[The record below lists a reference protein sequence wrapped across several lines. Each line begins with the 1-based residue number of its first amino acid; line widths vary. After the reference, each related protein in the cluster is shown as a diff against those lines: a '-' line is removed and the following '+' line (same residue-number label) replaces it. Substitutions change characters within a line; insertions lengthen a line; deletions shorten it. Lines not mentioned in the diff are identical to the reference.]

1 MTPQHAYYYNA
12 SREIMDTA
20 KRLRKIMTPA
30 EKLLWQ
36 ELKGNKINGRH
47 FRRQHPIYR
56 YIADFYCHKE
66 KLVIEVDGLYH
77 NNPEQHYDD
86 NNRDATMKEV
96 TPPAP
101 PRGGEVDSQ
110 GKSKFQPYPG
120 DEFKPTK
127 SPLGGI

>member
-1 MTPQHAYYYNA
+1 MKYQQSYYYNA

-20 KRLRKIMTPA
+20 KRLRKNMTPA

-66 KLVIEVDGLYH
+66 KLVIEVDGSYH
-77 NNPEQHYDD
+77 NNPEQRDYDK
-86 NNRDATMKEV
+86 NRDATMNEYDIKVLRFTNEEILTRLDNVLERIKELCV
-96 TPPAP
+96 
-101 PRGGEVDSQ
+101 
-110 GKSKFQPYPG
+110 
-120 DEFKPTK
+120 
-127 SPLGGI
+127 

>member
-1 MTPQHAYYYNA
+1 MKYQQSYYYNA

-20 KRLRKIMTPA
+20 KRLRKNMTPA

-66 KLVIEVDGLYH
+66 KLVIEVDGHYH
-77 NNPEQHYDD
+77 NNPEQRDYDK
-86 NNRDATMKEV
+86 NRDATMVEYDIKVLRFTNEEILTRLDNVLERIKELCV
-96 TPPAP
+96 
-101 PRGGEVDSQ
+101 
-110 GKSKFQPYPG
+110 
-120 DEFKPTK
+120 
-127 SPLGGI
+127 

>member
-1 MTPQHAYYYNA
+1 
-12 SREIMDTA
+12 DTA

-30 EKLLWQ
+30 ENLLWH

-86 NNRDATMKEV
+86 NQNAAMKKYDIKVIQFTNENV
-96 TPPAP
+96 LPQLEDVII
-101 PRGGEVDSQ
+101 RIK
-110 GKSKFQPYPG
+110 KSK
-120 DEFKPTK
+120 
-127 SPLGGI
+127 

>member
-20 KRLRKIMTPA
+20 KRLRKNMTPA
-30 EKLLWQ
+30 EKLLWH

-56 YIADFYCHKE
+56 YIADFYYHKE

-77 NNPEQHYDD
+77 NNPEQRNYDK
-86 NNRDATMKEV
+86 NRDATMNEYEIKVLRFTNKEILTQLDKVLERIKEV
-96 TPPAP
+96 C
-101 PRGGEVDSQ
+101 G
-110 GKSKFQPYPG
+110 
-120 DEFKPTK
+120 
-127 SPLGGI
+127 